1 VSYIPITNIF
11 TGFKLIYRGG
21 AIVKKDPRNEKLL
34 EEQLDGVQG
43 GRGNPRGRAVC
54 QMCPWR
60 FEGPYSEV
68 IAAYDEHV
76 T

>member
-1 VSYIPITNIF
+1 M
-11 TGFKLIYRGG
+11 
-21 AIVKKDPRNEKLL
+21 KKDPRNEKLL